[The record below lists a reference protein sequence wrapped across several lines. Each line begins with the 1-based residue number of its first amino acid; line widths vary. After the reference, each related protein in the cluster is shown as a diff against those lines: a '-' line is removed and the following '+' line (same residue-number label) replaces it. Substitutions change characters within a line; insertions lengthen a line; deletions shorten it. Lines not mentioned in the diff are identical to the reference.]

1 MPLYNNAATEHSLV
15 YTGFVILIS
24 YETCQWQCVFWL
36 LGLGHCSSIL
46 VVYNVI
52 PLNIKIFTGICQLV
66 LASDIQYDLY
76 ICKTSVDSKGA
87 NLPVLGVQI

>member
-1 MPLYNNAATEHSLV
+1 MKLVSGNAFSGFWDLV
-15 YTGFVILIS
+15 IAAL
-24 YETCQWQCVFWL
+24 
-36 LGLGHCSSIL
+36 L